1 MSEEKKDVKSTQEA
15 EAARK
20 LKDKELEQ
28 VVGGIRILRPKT
40 Y

>member
-1 MSEEKKDVKSTQEA
+1 MSEKKDVQDPKKPEDT
-15 EAARK
+15 RK

-28 VVGGIRILRPKT
+28 VVGGIRIPRPKT